1 MPKFPS
7 LAVEKLAPART
18 PKPYANELCVKE
30 NNRKASKRV
39 GIVFII
45 RLILIVLEIKN
56 NSKNETKQR
65 FVLFFSFDINEVS
78 KAHRKSLFL

>member
-1 MPKFPS
+1 MLLFILPKFPS

-56 NSKNETKQR
+56 NSKNEGLID
-65 FVLFFSFDINEVS
+65 FLSLHEEGLVSF
-78 KAHRKSLFL
+78 LQ